1 MHKMASCLFIVQGEG
16 KGHMSQALAMKEYL
30 QEAGYT
36 IEAVFLG
43 IRSNEKVPD
52 YFRNSFQDILH
63 IFRSP
68 WFLRTPNEKGIYVG
82 RTILFNLMRSIDYW
96 GTITRIRKEINRLR
110 PDVVFNFYELLGAL
124 AMRRSVPGI
133 KKIGVGHHFYIYLNP
148 SVCKG
153 GVLWHRRLLRLHTRM
168 IVNSCDRVMALSYKN
183 EQGSASIRVVPPL
196 VRREFREMNYI
207 QGDSY
212 LVYMLHEGFIYDLV
226 RLAEEVPGFR
236 ADVFSSHTPAYEIPD
251 GIRIHPFD
259 AKKFSALM
267 ASCKGLITTAG
278 FDTAAEAAFHG
289 IPLVVI
295 PSYNHYEQHC
305 NGADISANGIG
316 IVASQ
321 LDRGTLEKI
330 HSSDSTDYRAWVSQA
345 GEQVIKCI
353 EE

>member
-1 MHKMASCLFIVQGEG
+1 MARCIFIVQGEG

-30 QEAGYT
+30 QEAGHT
-36 IEAVFLG
+36 VEAVFLG
-43 IRSNEKVPD
+43 ISSEDEVPD
-52 YFRNSFQDILH
+52 YFRNSFLDKLH
-63 IFRSP
+63 IFQSP
-68 WFLRTPNEKGIYVG
+68 WFLRTPNKKGIYVG
-82 RTILFNLMRSIDYW
+82 RTILFNLMHSLDYMR
-96 GTITRIRKEINRLR
+96 TITRIRREINLIK
-110 PDVVFNFYELLGAL
+110 PDVVFNFYELLGAM
-124 AMRRSVPGI
+124 AMRKSAPGI
-133 KKIGVGHHFYIYLNP
+133 KKIGVGHHFYLYLNR

-153 GVLWHRRLLRLHTRM
+153 GVLWHRWLLSLHTRL
-168 IVNSCDRVMALSYKN
+168 IIKSCDRVLALSYKK
-183 EQGSASIRVVPPL
+183 EQGNASIRVVPPL
-196 VRREFREMNYI
+196 VRREFREMNYV

-226 RLAEEVPGFR
+226 RLAEELPGFR
-236 ADVFSSHTPAYEIPD
+236 ADVFSSHEPAFEIPE

-259 AKKFSALM
+259 AKKFSTLM

-295 PSYNHYEQHC
+295 PSHNHYEQKC

-321 LDRGTLEKI
+321 IDRGTLEGI
-330 HSSDSTDYRAWVSQA
+330 HSSDCTDYRAWVSGA

>member
-1 MHKMASCLFIVQGEG
+1 MARCFFIVQGEG

-30 QEAGYT
+30 QDAGHT

-43 IRSNEKVPD
+43 ISSDENVPD
-52 YFRNSFQDILH
+52 YFRNSFPETLH
-63 IFRSP
+63 IFQSP
-68 WFLRTPNEKGIYVG
+68 WFLRTPNKKGIYVG
-82 RTILFNLMRSIDYW
+82 RTILFNLVRSLGYLR
-96 GTITRIRKEINRLR
+96 TISRIRKEISNLQ
-110 PDVVFNFYELLGAL
+110 PDVIFNFYELLGAL
-124 AMRRSVPGI
+124 AMRKSAPRI
-133 KKIGVGHHFYIYLNP
+133 KKIGVGHHFYLYLNR

-153 GVLWHRRLLRLHTRM
+153 GVIWHGWLLRLHTGM
-168 IVNSCDRVMALSYKN
+168 IIRSCDRVLALSYKN
-183 EQGSASIRVVPPL
+183 DRGHGAIRVVPPL
-196 VRREFREMNYI
+196 VRREFREMNYV

-226 RLAEEVPGFR
+226 RLAEEHPGFQ
-236 ADVFSSHTPAYEIPD
+236 ADVFSSLKPAYEIPEE
-251 GIRIHPFD
+251 IRIHPFD
-259 AKKFSALM
+259 ATKFSTLM

-295 PSYNHYEQHC
+295 PSHNHYEQKC

-321 LDRGTLEKI
+321 IDPGTLEGT
-330 HSSDSTDYRAWVSQA
+330 HPSDYRDYRAWVSEA
-345 GEQVIKCI
+345 AEQIIKCI